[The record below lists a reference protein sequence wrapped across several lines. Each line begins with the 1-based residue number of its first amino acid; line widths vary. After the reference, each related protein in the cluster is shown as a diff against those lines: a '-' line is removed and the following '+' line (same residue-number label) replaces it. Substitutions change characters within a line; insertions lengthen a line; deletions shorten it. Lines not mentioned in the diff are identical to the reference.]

1 MQWFMSK
8 KDALSELFSW
18 LIIIIVSFKLA
29 PRGMR
34 SFNLKVNSDAYL
46 YKKPVMLVA
55 LFLTTVFGARPRPAP
70 VLNID
75 REGISC
81 AGISSGADFSVQFA
95 TAFSA
100 HIMGVGVFAGQPFH
114 CAATRFPL
122 DEVFVSMLFV
132 HAPL

>member
-1 MQWFMSK
+1 MIF
-8 KDALSELFSW
+8 
-18 LIIIIVSFKLA
+18 VFKYGA
-29 PRGMR
+29 TPYK
-34 SFNLKVNSDAYL
+34 NLVN
-46 YKKPVMLVA
+46 MLVT
-55 LFLTTVFGARPRPAP
+55 LLCTTAVFSGVRPRPAP

-100 HIMGVGVFAGQPFH
+100 HIAGVGVFAGQPFH

-122 DEVFVSMLFV
+122 DQVVAADACCACVAMVKVNLINFYIVFIGVSLQ
-132 HAPL
+132 